1 MSSGFEI
8 CNYHTSHVQWLP
20 EKAMK
25 RNCNSLWGSLAAK
38 RWCLAEQ
45 LCQTKIFSFLSWL
58 FLYYCFFKYMMRTGT
73 EDSGGSWQFEWINP
87 TKMLLSSVKKLL
99 FRNIPISKPLAQ
111 FSMYFPYT
119 VKQVLFQGRV
129 FQKLSHLIF
138 LSANLAEYES
148 ALGNPAVLVFILK
161 KGVGWD
167 HFASTGYLTNLV

>member
-20 EKAMK
+20 EKTMK

-45 LCQTKIFSFLSWL
+45 LCQTIIFSFLSWL
-58 FLYYCFFKYMMRTGT
+58 FLHYCFFKHTMRTGT
-73 EDSGGSWQFEWINP
+73 EDTGGSWQFEWINP

-99 FRNIPISKPLAQ
+99 FRDIPVSKPLAQ
-111 FSMYFPYT
+111 FSMYSPYA
-119 VKQVLFQGRV
+119 VKQVLFQRRF

-138 LSANLAEYES
+138 WVQISQNMNLHWEILQFLYLSFKK
-148 ALGNPAVLVFILK
+148 VLDEITLPVQVI
-161 KGVGWD
+161 
-167 HFASTGYLTNLV
+167 SQT